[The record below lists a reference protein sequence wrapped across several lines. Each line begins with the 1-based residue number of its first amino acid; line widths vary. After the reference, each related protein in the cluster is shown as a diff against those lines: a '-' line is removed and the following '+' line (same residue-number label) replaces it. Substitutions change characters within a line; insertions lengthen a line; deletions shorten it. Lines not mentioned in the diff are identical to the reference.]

1 MTASTADRA
10 PSRDDTVR
18 AKTLRGLILARRLDA
33 TRLRRGFTTRQ
44 LASAMSMSPAMVN
57 RIMTGRRVPTAL
69 EIGGLCALLDIAPQ
83 QRQVL
88 YALRATAEHID
99 WIIRH
104 PIEGREVLHDLEAM
118 ATTIT
123 THDPNLIPGPL
134 RTAAY
139 RDAIG
144 LAPDVDRAE
153 AGAAETGA
161 TDRQAHFFLP
171 ARVLDNRDLP
181 REVLREQLRHLIG
194 HRAHLRVLPR
204 TVPHPGF
211 RLFHI
216 ENFSPVVHIE
226 HQTTSVVLEH
236 PASTVATRDLVAHL
250 HQLAHPER
258 KTAEILHGLLDAMG
272 R

>member
-1 MTASTADRA
+1 MTTSTADRA

-33 TRLRRGFTTRQ
+33 ARLRRGFTTRQ
-44 LASAMSMSPAMVN
+44 LASAMTMSPAMVN
-57 RIMTGRRVPTAL
+57 RVMTGRRVPTAL

-123 THDPNLIPGPL
+123 THDPTLIPGPL

-144 LAPDVDRAE
+144 LEAVDRS
-153 AGAAETGA
+153 ETV
-161 TDRQAHFFLP
+161 DQRQTHFFLP

-181 REVLREQLRHLIG
+181 REVLREQVRHLIG

-211 RLFHI
+211 RLFGI
-216 ENFSPVVHIE
+216 DNFPPVVHIE

-250 HQLAHPER
+250 HRLAHPEG

>member
-1 MTASTADRA
+1 MTTSTADRA

-33 TRLRRGFTTRQ
+33 ARLRCGFTTRQ
-44 LASAMSMSPAMVN
+44 LATAMSMSPAMIN

-118 ATTIT
+118 AATIT
-123 THDPNLIPGPL
+123 THDPTLIPGPL

-144 LAPDVDRAE
+144 LGDVDRANDVDRAE
-153 AGAAETGA
+153 AV
-161 TDRQAHFFLP
+161 DQRQTHFFLP

-211 RLFHI
+211 RLFDI
-216 ENFSPVVHIE
+216 DNFSPVVHIE

-250 HQLAHPER
+250 REFAHPEG
-258 KTAEILHGLLDAMG
+258 KTAEILTGLLDAMG